1 MQTRMRIPFTACIL
15 LCLCSA
21 REYYCITH
29 FNFFQYE
36 LCKKIRR
43 YSKEYD
49 AFHTYFFN
57 LFWKTFEIPVFL
69 SSKHI
74 QTQKKES
81 SAPLFLTVFIP
92 QICIFTYIIHYSTGV
107 GLAGSKMSLA
117 SNKSDKRL

>member
-49 AFHTYFFN
+49 AFHTYFLN

-74 QTQKKES
+74 QTQKKGELCS
-81 SAPLFLTVFIP
+81 PFSHRLYSANM
-92 QICIFTYIIHYSTGV
+92 YIYT
-107 GLAGSKMSLA
+107 
-117 SNKSDKRL
+117 